1 MISDKTKNFGV
12 IIGTIGFAVGNR
24 GPIDA
29 GEIRQ
34 VYRDMCSN
42 WINNGILPENIHLT

>member
-1 MISDKTKNFGV
+1 VLTGRNQPYRK
-12 IIGTIGFAVGNR
+12 AVGNR